1 MRGHYLTQHP
11 IPAFLLLAFT
21 LSWPF
26 LLVGFGWFVSEQD
39 ILKRYLFS
47 CTGMLM
53 VALSAFITRLL
64 IERKG
69 LSDAGWNPGR
79 LSWYLGA
86 LIWLVFMWLGPP
98 VGAFVFGK
106 LDTKRPF
113 TSGEVTVV
121 ALSLAGFSWLAG
133 FGEEFGWRGY
143 LIPRMLTERKRSREV
158 LILIGLIWG
167 VWHCAVDI
175 GPLFRTIV
183 EGEAGWVSQIGLT
196 LLNCFQSI
204 AASVALSFIF
214 GALWLKSRSMLLL
227 FFFHGYWIGIRDS
240 VALLFSFP
248 VIFRLVSLAAVLTA
262 WFVAYV
268 WLQKYERVISHGLKG

>member
-1 MRGHYLTQHP
+1 
-11 IPAFLLLAFT
+11 
-21 LSWPF
+21 
-26 LLVGFGWFVSEQD
+26 
-39 ILKRYLFS
+39 
-47 CTGMLM
+47 M

-86 LIWLVFMWLGPP
+86 LIWLVFMLLGPP
-98 VGAFVFGK
+98 LAAFVFGK

-113 TSGEVTVV
+113 TSGELTVV

-143 LIPRMLTERKRSREV
+143 LIPRMLTARQRSREV

-227 FFFHGYWIGIRDS
+227 SFFHGYWIGIRDS

>member
-1 MRGHYLTQHP
+1 MQRYLSERP
-11 IPAFLLLAFT
+11 IQAFLLLAFT

-26 LLVGFGWFVSEQD
+26 LIYRFGWFGSEQD

-64 IERKG
+64 IERRG
-69 LSDAGWNPGR
+69 LRDAGWNPGR

-113 TSGEVTVV
+113 TSGELTV
-121 ALSLAGFSWLAG
+121 
-133 FGEEFGWRGY
+133 
-143 LIPRMLTERKRSREV
+143 
-158 LILIGLIWG
+158 
-167 VWHCAVDI
+167 
-175 GPLFRTIV
+175 
-183 EGEAGWVSQIGLT
+183 
-196 LLNCFQSI
+196 
-204 AASVALSFIF
+204 VALSFIF

-227 FFFHGYWIGIRDS
+227 SFFHGYWIGIRDS

-248 VIFRLVSLAAVLTA
+248 GVFRLVSLAVVLTG

-268 WLQKYERVISHGLKG
+268 WLQKYERVI